1 LSRQRS
7 INRKVLRPGIAA
19 ISALGFAA
27 VLLGISPAQ
36 ANIPTYEIGDT
47 GPGGGVVFI
56 TPSTAGNS
64 TGKYFEVRASGVE
77 RNGCNSGTFRNPFG
91 TEVVDRA
98 IGAGSAN
105 TRAIADQ
112 CDLGG
117 TEATSAFIWA
127 RNASLGG
134 FTDWFVPSRGEA
146 DRLEAERG
154 SSLTID
160 NLVKSLI
167 KAPATIHFAW
177 LSEVVNDPPV
187 TAQVYVFDAGGGSTN
202 GSTDLGGGSREFF
215 IVRMFSPA
223 QPVAPVTSEGG
234 RTVLP
239 PLEYVLGFNANGGS
253 CSLSN
258 SGQIIDGV
266 WIQVPTAEQCS
277 RPGFRLLGWNPKPDG
292 SDPLGFDPGGWTL
305 MTDDNTL
312 FAIWVPS
319 G

>member
-1 LSRQRS
+1 LSRPRS
-7 INRKVLRPGIAA
+7 IHRKVLRPGIAA

-36 ANIPTYEIGDT
+36 ASIPTYDIGDT

-56 TPSTAGNS
+56 TPSTPGNS
-64 TGKYFEVRASGVE
+64 TGQYFEVRRSGVNL
-77 RNGCNSGTFRNPFG
+77 NGCIKIPIANFVDFG
-91 TEVVDRA
+91 TDLNSPVA
-98 IGAGSAN
+98 IGEGRAN
-105 TRAIADQ
+105 TADIARECRAQGASET
-112 CDLGG
+112 L
-117 TEATSAFIWA
+117 SLFIWVQTQTF
-127 RNASLGG
+127 GG
-134 FTDWFVPSRGEA
+134 FTDWFIPNRGEA
-146 DRLEAERG
+146 NRLIAERANPSVRALLDENLANSYLSNIRNNSYVAFIPG
-154 SSLTID
+154 VYLFQVDALKTDSVNSL
-160 NLVKSLI
+160 N
-167 KAPATIHFAW
+167 
-177 LSEVVNDPPV
+177 
-187 TAQVYVFDAGGGSTN
+187 GGELPG
-202 GSTDLGGGSREFF
+202 F
-215 IVRMFSPA
+215 VARMFSPA
-223 QPVAPVTSEGG
+223 TPPG
-234 RTVLP
+234 RATLEDGQIALP

-266 WIQVPTAEQCS
+266 WIRVPTAEQCS